1 MRNSASIPKLGLRGG
16 SIFCETS
23 EESLVV
29 GNWGGSMKK
38 RRSRNLGNVILM
50 SRDLEI
56 IEFIL
61 EMKFSSVQDV
71 YERFFKVKLNGEKA
85 VSDEW
90 AMRRLQQ
97 LEKAGLLN
105 GLHSFSE
112 RRKFYLVTIK
122 GYQALRNKKSDFE
135 DLKPSLKIDHRT
147 FDHDKY
153 VLEARIALENR
164 LAASSWISDKRLRTN
179 KELAG
184 GLVNSNV
191 PDGVYINE
199 KGERVAFEFELSR
212 KSNADYINK
221 IKKYVEIMRS
231 EAERKVFDKVIY
243 VCAKSYAYVF
253 LSRETRIYGE
263 LFEIIRQEDFFLTDE
278 NQSSTSLS

>member
-1 MRNSASIPKLGLRGG
+1 
-16 SIFCETS
+16 
-23 EESLVV
+23 
-29 GNWGGSMKK
+29 MK
-38 RRSRNLGNVILM
+38 
-50 SRDLEI
+50 RDLEI
-56 IEFIL
+56 LEFIL
-61 EMKFSSVQDV
+61 EMKFAGIEDV
-71 YERFFKVKLNGEKA
+71 YQRFFSVTLKGDVALSN
-85 VSDEW
+85 EW
-90 AMRRLQQ
+90 AMKRLKE

-112 RRKFYLVTIK
+112 KKKFYLVTIK

-164 LAASSWISDKRLRTN
+164 LAASSWISDKRLRKN

-212 KSNADYINK
+212 KSNADYLNK

-231 EAERKVFDKVIY
+231 ETERKVFDKVVY

-253 LSRETRIYGE
+253 LSRETRIYGD
-263 LFEIIRQEDFFLTDE
+263 LFEIIRQEDFFMVDE